1 MWTEEEK
8 KYLKENYR
16 KNPGKEVLES
26 TLGRNIKAIQME
38 AIRLGLHADQRYCDW
53 TEREDAILREN
64 YPNIDIYQLLELLPG
79 RTRES
84 VNYRS
89 RKLGLKHYKYV
100 VYEYKT
106 KKEMEWTE
114 EEDRAIFLFYECGGI
129 DRLEKFLINRSR
141 QAIMNRA
148 KSLGFETS
156 HNWSNHELSILL
168 KYYPVEGIA
177 VSHRLPRIRTSLIT
191 SKVKSLHLK
200 YEAPSAR
207 PWSKEEI
214 SILKANY
221 RYGIAVI
228 KKLLPDRTTSDIKDM
243 SDKINLFETNGKKFV
258 LTKKRLE
265 IIKQFYP
272 LEGMDV
278 IYRIPGSTAADIK
291 AALNIL
297 EAN

>member
-1 MWTEEEK
+1 MGQAQMEDINMWTEEEK

-114 EEDRAIFLFYECGGI
+114 EEDRAIFLFYE
-129 DRLEKFLINRSR
+129 
-141 QAIMNRA
+141 
-148 KSLGFETS
+148 
-156 HNWSNHELSILL
+156 
-168 KYYPVEGIA
+168 
-177 VSHRLPRIRTSLIT
+177 
-191 SKVKSLHLK
+191 
-200 YEAPSAR
+200 
-207 PWSKEEI
+207 
-214 SILKANY
+214 
-221 RYGIAVI
+221 
-228 KKLLPDRTTSDIKDM
+228 
-243 SDKINLFETNGKKFV
+243 
-258 LTKKRLE
+258 
-265 IIKQFYP
+265 
-272 LEGMDV
+272 
-278 IYRIPGSTAADIK
+278 
-291 AALNIL
+291 
-297 EAN
+297 